1 MLESS
6 FLTIYRYFNAD
17 LSVFYSLNNHLSIS
31 MKSGGAASVRI
42 FPKSARTNIAKAV
55 TRYID
60 KTRYI

>member
-6 FLTIYRYFNAD
+6 FLTIYRYLNAV
-17 LSVFYSLNNHLSIS
+17 LGVFKSLNNYLSIL
-31 MKSGGAASVRI
+31 MKSGGAASAWI
-42 FPKSARTNIAKAV
+42 FPKSARTNIVKAF

>member
-1 MLESS
+1 MLEPS

-17 LSVFYSLNNHLSIS
+17 LGVFLSLNNHLSILMIS
-31 MKSGGAASVRI
+31 GAAASARI
-42 FPKSARTNIAKAV
+42 FPKSATTNIVKAF

>member
-17 LSVFYSLNNHLSIS
+17 LGVFLSLNNHLSIL

-42 FPKSARTNIAKAV
+42 FPKSARMNIAKAV
-55 TRYID
+55 TTYID